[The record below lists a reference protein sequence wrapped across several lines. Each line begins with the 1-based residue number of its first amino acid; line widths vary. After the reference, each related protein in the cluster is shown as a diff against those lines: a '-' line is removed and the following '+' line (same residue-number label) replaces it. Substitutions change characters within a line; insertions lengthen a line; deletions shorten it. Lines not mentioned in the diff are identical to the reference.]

1 MKCKHIPFGLV
12 GALILAAPGFAQ
24 HGPPST
30 PPQSQPPH
38 GQPRGDMERDRTFD
52 RDQDLDR
59 MHDQDQDRDRMHDQ
73 DQDRDRM
80 HDQDRLHHPDFSRLQ
95 DDDIYGRELLSAEE
109 RNAYRRQLQ
118 EAASA
123 EERRRIEEQHR
134 EMVHQRAEE
143 RGVQL
148 APPGRG
154 IYGGAMMSV
163 EERARYREQLHMLD
177 SDAARRQ
184 FMSEHR
190 QSMQQRAQ
198 AEGVPL
204 EDLDETGNED

>member
-12 GALILAAPGFAQ
+12 GALILAAPAFAQ

-52 RDQDLDR
+52 RDQD
-59 MHDQDQDRDRMHDQ
+59 RDRMPDK

-95 DDDIYGRELLSAEE
+95 DDDIYGRELLTAEE
-109 RNAYRRQLQ
+109 RNAFRRQLQ
-118 EAASA
+118 QAESA

-134 EMVHQRAEE
+134 EMVHERAEE

-154 IYGGAMMSV
+154 IYGGAMMSI
-163 EERARYREQLHMLD
+163 EERARYREQLQMLD
-177 SDAARRQ
+177 SEAARRQ

-190 QSMQQRAQ
+190 QSMQERAQ

-204 EDLDETGNED
+204 EDLDETGDQE

>member
-12 GALILAAPGFAQ
+12 GALILAVPGFAQ

-38 GQPRGDMERDRTFD
+38 GQPPGNMERDRAFD
-52 RDQDLDR
+52 RDQDSDR
-59 MHDQDQDRDRMHDQ
+59 MPDK

-80 HDQDRLHHPDFSRLQ
+80 HDQDRLHHPDFSRLH

-109 RNAYRRQLQ
+109 RNAFRRQLQ

-134 EMVHQRAEE
+134 EMVQERAEE

-190 QSMQQRAQ
+190 QAMQQRAQ

-204 EDLDETGNED
+204 KDLDETGNED